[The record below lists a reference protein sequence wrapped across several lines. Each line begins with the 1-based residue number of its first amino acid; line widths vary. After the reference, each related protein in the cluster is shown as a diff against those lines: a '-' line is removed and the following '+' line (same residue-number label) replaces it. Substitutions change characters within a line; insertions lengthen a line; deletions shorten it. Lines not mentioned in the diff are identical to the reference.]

1 MNQLVTAPL
10 VGFLVALV
18 LGPALLPLLK
28 RLKFGQVVREDGPQ
42 SHLVKQG
49 TPTMGGILF
58 IVGGTVAALIAAPR
72 SLPVGLVL
80 MTMVSNAAVGFVDDY
95 IKVVLKRPLGLRA
108 REKLLAQL
116 VIGLALAV
124 VAIVYLGTPTTVA
137 IPFTH
142 LSFDIGW
149 LYVPFVVLILMGA
162 SNGTNLTD
170 GVDGL
175 CGSVTVVSL
184 VVYGLIGLAAG
195 RADLAIVTVGL
206 AGAVGGF
213 LHYNMHPARM
223 FMGDTGSNALGG
235 ALAALAVLT
244 KTELVLVIVGGIYV
258 LETLS
263 DIIQVVWFKSTG
275 RRVFKMAPIH
285 HHFELSGWSEEKIV
299 LRFVI
304 TAIIF
309 GIIGFWGIGG
319 IGGGIIR

>member
-18 LGPALLPLLK
+18 LGPLLLPLLR

-42 SHLVKQG
+42 SHLVKKG

-58 IVGGTVAALIAAPR
+58 IVGGTVAAIVAAPH
-72 SLPVGLVL
+72 SLLVVLVL
-80 MTMVSNAAVGFVDDY
+80 ATMAGNAAVGFADDY

-108 REKLLAQL
+108 RDKLLAQL
-116 VIGLALAV
+116 LLGLALGIIAV
-124 VAIVYLGTPTTVA
+124 AYLKLPTAVA
-137 IPFTH
+137 IPFTQRSIE
-142 LSFDIGW
+142 LGW
-149 LYVPFVVLILMGA
+149 LYVPLVVLMLMGA

-175 CGSVTVVSL
+175 CGSVTVVAL
-184 VVYGLIGLAAG
+184 VVYALIGLAAG
-195 RADLAIVTVGL
+195 RADLAIVAVGL
-206 AGAVGGF
+206 AGGVGGF
-213 LHYNMHPARM
+213 LHYNLHPAKL

-258 LETLS
+258 FETIS
-263 DIIQVVWFKSTG
+263 DIIQVTWFKATG

-304 TAIIF
+304 AAVIL

>member
-10 VGFLVALV
+10 VGFLVAIA
-18 LGPALLPLLK
+18 LGPVLLPLLR
-28 RLKFGQVVREDGPQ
+28 RLKVGQVVRTDGPQ
-42 SHLVKQG
+42 SHLAKGG

-58 IVGGTVAALIAAPR
+58 IVGGVCAAFIAPR
-72 SLPVGLVL
+72 SLPVKLFL
-80 MTMVSNAAVGFVDDY
+80 MTMVGNGLVGFADDY

-108 REKLLAQL
+108 REKLLAQF
-116 VIGLALAV
+116 VIGLALGA
-124 VAIVYLGTPTTVA
+124 VAIVYLQLPTAVRV
-137 IPFTH
+137 PFT
-142 LSFDIGW
+142 SFSFELGW

-162 SNGTNLTD
+162 SNGVNLTD

-175 CGSVTVVSL
+175 CGSVTVVAL
-184 VVYGLIGLAAG
+184 VVYSLIGLAAG
-195 RADLAIVTVGL
+195 RADLAIAAVGL

-213 LHYNMHPARM
+213 LHYNLHPAKL

-258 LETLS
+258 VETIS
-263 DIIQVVWFKSTG
+263 DIIQVAWFKTTG
-275 RRVFKMAPIH
+275 RRVFKMAPLH

-304 TAIIF
+304 VAVIL

-319 IGGGIIR
+319 IGGGVLR

>member
-18 LGPALLPLLK
+18 LGPLLLPLLR

-42 SHLVKQG
+42 SHLVKKG

-58 IVGGTVAALIAAPR
+58 IVGGTVAAIVAAPH
-72 SLPVGLVL
+72 SLPVVLVL
-80 MTMVSNAAVGFVDDY
+80 ATMAGNAAVGFADDY

-108 REKLLAQL
+108 RDKLLAQL
-116 VIGLALAV
+116 LLGLALGIIAV
-124 VAIVYLGTPTTVA
+124 AYLKLPTAVA
-137 IPFTH
+137 IPFTQRSIE
-142 LSFDIGW
+142 LGW
-149 LYVPFVVLILMGA
+149 LYVPLVVLMLMGA

-175 CGSVTVVSL
+175 CGSVTVVAL
-184 VVYGLIGLAAG
+184 VVYALIGLAAG
-195 RADLAIVTVGL
+195 RADLAIVAVGL
-206 AGAVGGF
+206 AGGMGGF
-213 LHYNMHPARM
+213 LHYNLHPAKL

-258 LETLS
+258 FETIS
-263 DIIQVVWFKSTG
+263 DIIQVTWFKATG

-304 TAIIF
+304 AAVIL

>member
-10 VGFLVALV
+10 VGFLVAIA
-18 LGPALLPLLK
+18 LGPALLPLLR
-28 RLKFGQVVREDGPQ
+28 RLKVGQIVRTDGPQ
-42 SHLVKQG
+42 SHLVKGG

-58 IVGGTVAALIAAPR
+58 IVGGVAAALVAAPR
-72 SLPVGLVL
+72 SLPVTLFLVTMVGNGLV
-80 MTMVSNAAVGFVDDY
+80 GFADDY

-108 REKLLAQL
+108 REKLAAQL
-116 VIGLALAV
+116 VLGLALGAV
-124 VAIVYLGTPTTVA
+124 AVIYLRLPTAVRV
-137 IPFTH
+137 PFTH
-142 LSFDIGW
+142 LSFELGW

-162 SNGTNLTD
+162 SNGVNLTD

-175 CGSVTVVSL
+175 CGSVTVVAL
-184 VVYGLIGLAAG
+184 VVYGLIGLAVG
-195 RADLAIVTVGL
+195 RTDLAIAAVGL

-213 LHYNMHPARM
+213 LHYNLHPAKL

-258 LETLS
+258 VETIS
-263 DIIQVVWFKSTG
+263 DIIQVAWFKTTG
-275 RRVFKMAPIH
+275 RRVFKMAPLH

-304 TAIIF
+304 AAIVL
-309 GIIGFWGIGG
+309 GLIGFWGIGG
-319 IGGGIIR
+319 IGGGVLR